1 MLSACVSLIA
11 ARRFRCGHLFGSMAA
26 RRLPFGG
33 RLLIGLCIATGFVWP
48 QWSLGQTGPEMYP
61 SKPILLS
68 VGFSAGSTNDTT
80 AREMA
85 RQLTESLGQQVVVVN
100 REGAAGAISIGT
112 VAKAKPD
119 GYTLVWAT
127 AGGLTV
133 VPAHDSKISY
143 DPIRDFA
150 PISVFFH
157 LPFVVVLQPAVP
169 AKDLKALIAFARANP
184 GKLNFGST
192 GVGGLFHLAGEL
204 IRTTAGI
211 DMVHVPYRGTPSL
224 MVDLLGGQIDL
235 AIMPTSLVARHI
247 QSGKLRAMG
256 VTSSQRSTQLPDVP
270 TMSEAGLP
278 GYDVTAWY
286 GMLAPA
292 GTPKQII
299 SILHKAFV
307 KGLEQPRVKAV
318 IAQEGGYPGGNTPE
332 QFSSLIREEL
342 DKYTKLIRDAG
353 LKSD

>member
-1 MLSACVSLIA
+1 MPEACGNLTAFRRLFGVSLLIVLCVGSA
-11 ARRFRCGHLFGSMAA
+11 FG
-26 RRLPFGG
+26 
-33 RLLIGLCIATGFVWP
+33 WP
-48 QWSLGQTGPEMYP
+48 EWTLAQTVQETYP
-61 SKPILLS
+61 TKPIMLS

-100 REGAAGAISIGT
+100 REGAAGAISIGM

-143 DPIRDFA
+143 DPMRDFA

-157 LPFVVVLQPAVP
+157 LPFVLVLQPGVP
-169 AKDLKALIAFARANP
+169 ARDLKEFIAFARANP

-192 GVGGLFHLAGEL
+192 GVGGLFHLAVEL
-204 IRTTAGI
+204 IRSTAGI

-224 MVDLLGGQIDL
+224 MIDLLGGQIDL
-235 AIMPTSLVARHI
+235 AIMPTSLVAAHI
-247 QSGKLRAMG
+247 QSGKLRAIG
-256 VTSSQRSTQLPDVP
+256 VTGIQRSVQLPDVP
-270 TMSEAGLP
+270 TISEAGLH
-278 GYDVTAWY
+278 GYDMTAWY

-292 GTPKQII
+292 GTPKYII
-299 SILHKAFV
+299 SILHKAFI
-307 KGLEQPRVKAV
+307 KGLEHPNVKAI
-318 IAQEGGYPGGNTPE
+318 IAQEGGYAGGNTPE
-332 QFSSLIREEL
+332 QFSTLIREEL
-342 DKYTKLIRDAG
+342 AKYTKLIKNADI
-353 LKSD
+353 KSEGR